1 MTDIFDRATER
12 EEQMREAA
20 IEEQQRRAHLGDP
33 AQWESLSAKWCE
45 GEGLRGAHSGC
56 ATQGAARRAAMR
68 GLRRGRGAP
77 AVRRALCLAL
87 VAVMLAGLW
96 AWLDAIPPV
105 PEWAAWMVLGVAAAA
120 VLTTLFALCEE
131 ET

>member
-1 MTDIFDRATER
+1 M
-12 EEQMREAA
+12 
-20 IEEQQRRAHLGDP
+20 
-33 AQWESLSAKWCE
+33 
-45 GEGLRGAHSGC
+45 
-56 ATQGAARRAAMR
+56 
-68 GLRRGRGAP
+68 
-77 AVRRALCLAL
+77 RRALCLAL

-96 AWLDAIPPV
+96 AWLDAIPSV